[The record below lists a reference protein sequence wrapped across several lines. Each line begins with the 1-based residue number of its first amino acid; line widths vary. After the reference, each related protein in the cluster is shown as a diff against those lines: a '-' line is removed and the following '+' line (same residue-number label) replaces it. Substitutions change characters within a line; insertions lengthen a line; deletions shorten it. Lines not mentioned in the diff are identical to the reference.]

1 MCDTVNTVRGT
12 EGVMVQPFPVITR
25 NDLPTH
31 PAPAP
36 APYMTRCSTIGIG
49 QSQWRA
55 FYLALALM

>member
-1 MCDTVNTVRGT
+1 MCDTVNTVG
-12 EGVMVQPFPVITR
+12 GVMVQPFPVITR

-36 APYMTRCSTIGIG
+36 APYMTRYSTIGIG